1 MSKAVSK
8 SISLTEEVW
17 ALIDERAP
25 NTPGR
30 DRSGYIANLVEEDL
44 RGAGLMP
51 VSSDEADVRF
61 FSKLSTALRND
72 PRLKEEIVAL
82 LPKSSRRQL
91 TPA

>member
-8 SISLTEEVW
+8 SISLNEETW

-44 RGAGLMP
+44 RGAGLLP
-51 VSSDEADVRF
+51 LTNDEADVRF
-61 FSKLSTALRND
+61 FSKLSKALRDD
-72 PRLKEEIVAL
+72 PKLKEEVAAL
-82 LPKSSRRQL
+82 LPRAMRRQL
-91 TPA
+91 APA